1 MTVKQLI
8 ERLEAIENKDSIV
21 VIQDGKYNDM
31 QVADLEYVE
40 ENCGECK
47 TIHKIVY
54 LKNHTIRPAHV

>member
-8 ERLEAIENKDSIV
+8 ERLETIENKDSIV

-40 ENCGECK
+40 ENCDECK

-54 LKNHTIRPAHV
+54 LKNHIMRPVA